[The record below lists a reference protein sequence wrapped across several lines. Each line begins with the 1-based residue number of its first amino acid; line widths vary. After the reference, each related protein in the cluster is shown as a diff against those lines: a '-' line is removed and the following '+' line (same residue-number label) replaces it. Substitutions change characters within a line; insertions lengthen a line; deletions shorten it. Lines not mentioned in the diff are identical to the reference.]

1 MIEMSPQVPQMP
13 KSVNM
18 FGVLESEDMEIQERL
33 ESLAVG
39 SEATPELQAP
49 LSPLSQANNE
59 TIYIEDDP
67 LAHILEIFFILLVS
81 FPILI
86 RFVKC

>member
-1 MIEMSPQVPQMP
+1 MDPQVPQIP

-18 FGVLESEDMEIQERL
+18 FGVLESEDMEIQEGL
-33 ESLAVG
+33 ESLAVS

-49 LSPLSQANNE
+49 LSPLNQATNE
-59 TIYIEDDP
+59 SIYIEEDP
-67 LAHILEIFFILLVS
+67 LAYTLDIFSILLVS
-81 FPILI
+81 FAVLI